1 MYHTALY
8 FCLYLFK
15 TNIMKKLLYIF
26 LTVLIVGCGNEDDNP
41 CDSTPS
47 FSNVITSN
55 VSYTSF
61 DLNGTI
67 TPSSCDSNV
76 ITQGIVY
83 STNELPTQSNNSI
96 VFSNNTYTETI
107 TNLSLQTTYYIRPFF
122 ENQNGVFYG
131 NQVSVTTLSSS
142 ISFSDISHTTSI
154 ASVLI
159 SANYSFDNGEG
170 VSTITKG
177 VIIDGTQYED
187 SDSPEGSIDLN
198 IENLEPNTNYTYSV
212 YVINEF
218 GTSQSDSSSFQ
229 TDNASSVVSNLNI
242 SSIDFTGADFSAT
255 YKNLYSGEDVTLDK
269 GVALSLN
276 EDFQNQTF
284 YSSSSDS
291 GAIDLSVSNLAI
303 NTTYFARAFVE
314 NEFGVNYGGVAE
326 FETLSLNYTNTYTIN
341 NVGYDFANI
350 SIDYNQVS
358 GEPIEILEKGIEIV
372 DMPSYNVIDSTSP
385 DGQISLQL
393 PNLTHNTNYSF
404 IGYLTT
410 QYGKYYFDS
419 SIELNTLDATP
430 SITSSVSNITL
441 DSANISTIFNFA
453 PETNNSLVRI
463 VLENGGNIQYIPLD
477 NVQSNQDTQLDNLI
491 TNTNYSY
498 SIEVTNQYGSY
509 TSSTYQFITLDDE
522 PEIDFSYTLTG
533 ENQITLTG
541 LITPANN
548 GENINSIFI
557 QYKNN
562 EEDNYQTIGLSTSNF
577 SISEVLDDL
586 VQGPNYNFKLV
597 VITDNNTFEEN
608 LYYNLPVTYEVG
620 DIRFGGV
627 IVSIEDN
634 GYHGRIAVEPNY
646 YSGGMFWS
654 SDLSN
659 TNSYDPENTSPH
671 SQDFDGRN
679 NTQKIIDFYSEI
691 SETSFCADYAANL
704 NVNGYDDWYIPT
716 LQEISIMEL
725 VINIEGIAV
734 WSCIEA
740 GADQVWTHYWAGGH
754 SHSNVFKQNT
764 SPGPGSGPAPIT
776 IPLRRF

>member
-1 MYHTALY
+1 
-8 FCLYLFK
+8 
-15 TNIMKKLLYIF
+15 MKKLLYLF
-26 LTVLIVGCGNEDDNP
+26 LTVLIAGCGNEDDNP

-47 FSNVITSN
+47 FSNIIISN

-96 VFSNNTYTETI
+96 VFSDNTYTETI
-107 TNLSLQTTYYIRPFF
+107 TDLSLQTTYYIRPFF
-122 ENQNGVFYG
+122 ENQDGVFYG

-142 ISFSDISHTTSI
+142 ISFSNISHTASI

-170 VSTITKG
+170 VSTISKG

-187 SDSPEGSIDLN
+187 SDSPDGSISLN

-212 YVINEF
+212 FVINEF
-218 GTSQSDSSSFQ
+218 GTSQSDSSGFQ

-242 SSIDFTGADFSAT
+242 SSIDFTSADFSAT

-269 GVALSLN
+269 GVALSLD

-291 GAIDLSVSNLAI
+291 GVIDLSVSNLAI

-314 NEFGVNYGGVAE
+314 NEFGINYGGVAV

-350 SIDYNQVS
+350 NINYTQVS

-385 DGQISLQL
+385 DGQISLEL
-393 PNLTHNTNYSF
+393 PDLTHNTNYSF

-441 DSANISTIFNFA
+441 NSTSISTTFNFA

-463 VLENGGNIQYIPLD
+463 VLENGGNIQYITLD
-477 NVQSNQDTQLDNLI
+477 NVQINQETQLDNLS

-509 TSSTYQFITLDDE
+509 SSSTYQFLTLDDE

-548 GENINSIFI
+548 GENIISIFI

-577 SISEVLDDL
+577 SISEALDDL

-597 VITDNNTFEEN
+597 VITDYNTFEED

-620 DIRFGGV
+620 DTMLGG
-627 IVSIEDN
+627 IVGYIDSS
-634 GYHGRIAVEPNY
+634 GYHGYIISEFQ
-646 YSGGMFWS
+646 YSVYALQWATDQDS
-654 SDLSN
+654 SDELRYLN
-659 TNSYDPENTSPH
+659 AYACNNSCYTDGEENT
-671 SQDFDGRN
+671 QIIVDFFSG
-679 NTQKIIDFYSEI
+679 I
-691 SETSFCADYAANL
+691 SASAPAAEYCNNL
-704 NVNGYDDWYIPT
+704 NINGYDDWFLGSHTDNGFCVAEMYSNGWPGA
-716 LQEISIMEL
+716 
-725 VINIEGIAV
+725 NI
-734 WSCIEA
+734 WDSNTYYDPSWPDYD
-740 GADQVWTHYWAGGH
+740 GAAAA
-754 SHSNVFKQNT
+754 
-764 SPGPGSGPAPIT
+764 SPGSPNWGPKDYSGWIVWPI
-776 IPLRRF
+776 RKF